1 VLFAVVAVEIFAT
14 QSRLPATELY
24 HPVSNGLAEGAY
36 GVLSFAGF
44 VGALVALGVLPIIAE
59 RVRVRT
65 VVALAAVA
73 GLLAATILWPGAIHE
88 TDLDTSPA
96 HVLSAL
102 GAALTVVLTIVAAR
116 RAGTGQPW
124 RRQPGDLAR
133 IVLGVILVGMALPWM
148 AADLGLSLNLPGLR
162 WLYQTDQ
169 LRAQPGVPGLH
180 QAVHDG
186 HHHGMNGVLL
196 AIAALVL
203 SRGLPYVR
211 LGWLRH
217 VLAGYLAFL
226 LAYGLGNTVQDF
238 WLEQIVKRGLTSFE
252 LPMVLTPAVNW
263 GWAAV
268 LLIAIAVYLLAF
280 RSLARSHPRAANDG
294 GSAGSL
300 QGQRRRWV
308 DVPLLERLTR
318 RAVAAVTARRRAR
331 SRSWL
336 LPRRRTAWWCR
347 APRS

>member
-1 VLFAVVAVEIFAT
+1 V
-14 QSRLPATELY
+14 
-24 HPVSNGLAEGAY
+24 
-36 GVLSFAGF
+36 
-44 VGALVALGVLPIIAE
+44 
-59 RVRVRT
+59 
-65 VVALAAVA
+65 
-73 GLLAATILWPGAIHE
+73 LAATILWPGTIHE
-88 TDLDTSPA
+88 ADLDTSPV

-102 GAALTVVLTIVAAR
+102 GAALAVVLTIVAVR
-116 RAGTGQPW
+116 QAGTGRPW
-124 RRQPGDLAR
+124 RRQPGDLVR
-133 IVLGVILVGMALPWM
+133 IVLGVILVGLALPWM

-196 AIAALVL
+196 AVAALVL

-217 VLAGYLAFL
+217 VLAGYLALL

-268 LLIAIAVYLLAF
+268 LLLAIAVYLLAF
-280 RSLARSHPRAANDG
+280 RQLARSNPRATNDG

-300 QGQRRRWV
+300 QGQRS
-308 DVPLLERLTR
+308 
-318 RAVAAVTARRRAR
+318 VAAA
-331 SRSWL
+331 S
-336 LPRRRTAWWCR
+336 P
-347 APRS
+347 